1 MIGRTQIMRL
11 LKYKNALR
19 RMRSFGFIKAYSNNL
34 GDAIGLSSVQ
44 VRKDFSLFNITG
56 NKKGGYVIDE
66 LLNRIDEIL
75 GKQISHEIILI
86 GCGKI
91 GNALINYSGFEGEAI
106 KIVAA
111 FRHNP
116 EKVNREAHIPI
127 LPMEEL
133 KDYIINNKIEVAII
147 AVPDIEAQRVFDHIC
162 NAGIKGVLNF
172 APIKLIERPDCII
185 NDVNIAD
192 EIESIFYFINDL
204 ETKSDNNSENN
215 GENNNSE
222 NNVEN
227 NSSEYNNSEYNNEN
241 EQ

>member
-11 LKYKNALR
+11 LRYKNALM
-19 RMRSFGFIKAYSNNL
+19 RMKSFGFIKAYSNNL

-56 NKKGGYVIDE
+56 NKKGGYVIED

-75 GKQISHEIILI
+75 GKHISHNIILI

-91 GNALINYSGFEGEAI
+91 GNALINYSGFEKESL

-111 FRHNP
+111 FDHNP
-116 EKVNREAHIPI
+116 EKVNREANIPI

-204 ETKSDNNSENN
+204 EAKSKSEENNSESNNENIGDNNSENN
-215 GENNNSE
+215 NENNGENK
-222 NNVEN
+222 
-227 NSSEYNNSEYNNEN
+227 NEN

>member
-11 LKYKNALR
+11 LRYKNALR
-19 RMRSFGFIKAYSNNL
+19 RMKSFGFIKAYSNNL

-44 VRKDFSLFNITG
+44 VRKDFSLFNISG

-75 GKQISHEIILI
+75 GNQISHNIILI
-86 GCGKI
+86 GYGKI
-91 GNALINYSGFEGEAI
+91 GNALINYSGFESEAI

-111 FRHNP
+111 FDQDP
-116 EKVNREAHIPI
+116 EKVNREAEIPI
-127 LPMEEL
+127 LPVEEL
-133 KDYIINNKIEVAII
+133 RDYIINNKIEVAII
-147 AVPDIEAQRVFDHIC
+147 AVPDIEAQRIFDHIC

-172 APIKLIERPDCII
+172 APIKLLDRPDCII

-204 ETKSDNNSENN
+204 ETKSKYENNSKNNSENN
-215 GENNNSE
+215 ENNNEDNGE
-222 NNVEN
+222 NK
-227 NSSEYNNSEYNNEN
+227 NE
-241 EQ
+241 E

>member
-11 LKYKNALR
+11 LRYKNALR
-19 RMRSFGFIKAYSNNL
+19 RMKSFGFIKAYSNNL

-44 VRKDFSLFNITG
+44 VRKDFSLFNISG
-56 NKKGGYVIDE
+56 NKKGGYTIEE

-75 GKQISHEIILI
+75 GNQISHNIILI

-91 GNALINYSGFEGEAI
+91 GNALINYSGFESEAI

-111 FRHNP
+111 FDQDP
-116 EKVNREAHIPI
+116 EKVNREAEIPI
-127 LPMEEL
+127 LPIEEL
-133 KDYIINNKIEVAII
+133 RDYIIDNKIEVAII
-147 AVPDIEAQRVFDHIC
+147 AVPDIEAQRIFDHIC

-172 APIKLIERPDCII
+172 APIKLLDRPDCII

-204 ETKSDNNSENN
+204 ESKSKNS

-222 NNVEN
+222 NNN
-227 NSSEYNNSEYNNEN
+227 EYNNEN
-241 EQ
+241 KE

>member
-11 LKYKNALR
+11 LRYKNALR
-19 RMRSFGFIKAYSNNL
+19 RMKSFGFIKAYSNNL

-44 VRKDFSLFNITG
+44 VRKDFSLFNISG

-75 GKQISHEIILI
+75 GNQISHNIILI
-86 GCGKI
+86 GYGKI
-91 GNALINYSGFEGEAI
+91 GNALINYSGFESEAI

-111 FRHNP
+111 FDQDP
-116 EKVNREAHIPI
+116 EKVNREAEIPI
-127 LPMEEL
+127 LPVEEL
-133 KDYIINNKIEVAII
+133 RDYIINNKIEVAII
-147 AVPDIEAQRVFDHIC
+147 AVPDIEAQRIFDHIC

-172 APIKLIERPDCII
+172 APIKLLDRPDCII

-204 ETKSDNNSENN
+204 ETKSKSENNSKNNSENN
-215 GENNNSE
+215 ENNNE
-222 NNVEN
+222 NNGEN
-227 NSSEYNNSEYNNEN
+227 KNE
-241 EQ
+241 E

>member
-11 LKYKNALR
+11 LRYKNALM
-19 RMRSFGFIKAYSNNL
+19 RMKSFGFIKAYSNNL

-56 NKKGGYVIDE
+56 NKKGGYVIED

-75 GKQISHEIILI
+75 GKHISHNIILI

-91 GNALINYSGFEGEAI
+91 GNALINYSGFEKESL

-111 FRHNP
+111 FDHNP
-116 EKVNREAHIPI
+116 EKINREAAIPI
-127 LPMEEL
+127 LPIEEL
-133 KDYIINNKIEVAII
+133 RDYIINNKIEVAII

-185 NDVNIAD
+185 NDINIAD
-192 EIESIFYFINDL
+192 EIESIFYFI
-204 ETKSDNNSENN
+204 SDMESNPEAKN
-215 GENNNSE
+215 
-222 NNVEN
+222 
-227 NSSEYNNSEYNNEN
+227 
-241 EQ
+241 